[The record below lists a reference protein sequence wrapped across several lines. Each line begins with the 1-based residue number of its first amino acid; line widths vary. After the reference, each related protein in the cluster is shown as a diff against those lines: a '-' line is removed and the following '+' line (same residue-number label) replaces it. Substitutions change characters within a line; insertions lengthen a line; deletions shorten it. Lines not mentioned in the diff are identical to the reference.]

1 MLLCIG
7 YALCYLSCAYTVY
20 TYYVRIFMCQLY
32 RQGELKRNQ
41 INRAHNPR
49 NENKQRN
56 KKTNAQQT
64 KLKQQLNRR
73 RLLTGY
79 SLIRAMKCLFFFSLP
94 KANALNEIDIRI
106 YRP

>member
-79 SLIRAMKCLFFFSLP
+79 SLIRAMKYVCFFFVAES
-94 KANALNEIDIRI
+94 ERI
-106 YRP
+106 K